1 MRPRTGLGY
10 RISSASFLHV
20 LLNRD
25 RIRDLRPP
33 KYSRNPDQAIS
44 SPDFATL
51 PSLLFLIFSPLL
63 WVWVWVNVEAVGF
76 V

>member
-20 LLNRD
+20 LIYRD
-25 RIRDLRPP
+25 RMRDLRSPE
-33 KYSRNPDQAIS
+33 YSRNPHQAIS

-51 PSLLFLIFSPLL
+51 PSLLFLFFFIF
-63 WVWVWVNVEAVGF
+63 GF
-76 V
+76 GFG